1 MRCTI
6 LLCLVAVFLGKP
18 LPAAEP
24 TAKRNEPDFSAE
36 LPRIAPTEAAEALT
50 TFQVQPGFAV
60 ELVAAEPLV
69 NDPVAAAFDE
79 DGRLYVVEM
88 RGYSEQP
95 DDKLSRVRRLED
107 TDADGRFD
115 QSTVLVDGLSWP
127 TAVVCYGGGVF
138 VADAPD
144 IWYFKDT
151 DGDGQADERRLVFT
165 GFGKINVQGLLNS
178 FAWGLD
184 NRIHGATSTAGGQ
197 IRRGDRPDDPPINL
211 NGRDFAFDPRSLA
224 LSATSGGAQHGMS
237 FDAWGRKFV
246 CSNSDHIQQV
256 MFEDRYLARNPYLS
270 APGPRVSI
278 AADGPQAEVYRLSPV
293 EPWRIVRTRLRVS
306 GAAPGPIEG
315 GGRAAGYF
323 TGATGVTL
331 YRGDAWPATELET
344 AVVGDVGG
352 NLVHRKRLEPDGL
365 QFVARR
371 IDPDS
376 EFVASRDIWFRPA
389 QFLNAPDGTLYI
401 LDVYREVIEHPASLP
416 PVIKR
421 HLDLT
426 SGRDRGRIY
435 RIVPKGFQARR
446 PPPRLSKSTTKEL
459 VALLA
464 HPNGWHRETASR
476 LLYERRDSQAAPLLK
491 RLAAESESPLG
502 RMHAFYALAGL
513 SALDEATLIDRL
525 ADEHPGVR
533 EHAVKLAEAM
543 LDQPRVAAAVLAMT
557 DDDDLR
563 VRYQLA
569 FTLGQLDSPERLTA
583 LARLARRD
591 AGDRWMRLAIQS
603 SLGTGADEVLRQLA
617 GDEKFRQTTTGR
629 AFLEML
635 ARQVGL
641 ANRAD
646 EVRVVLT
653 VVDELAQD
661 APSATAAVVR
671 GLAGGASQRGAK
683 LSDVLAADPKSRA
696 KEILVSLLAAAR
708 ATAANDEKPVAERVE
723 AIALLPLGSFAD
735 AEQLAADL
743 LNHRQP
749 QAVQLGTMQV
759 LAKFDDPAIA
769 EMVLA
774 AWPHFSPPLRAA
786 ATELMFGRSPWTV
799 ALFDA
804 IDRGVVHAADVD
816 PARFKQLASRGDPA
830 LRRRAEKLLSS
841 LQLGRRKDVV
851 EQYRDVLAMPGNV
864 ERGKAAFKKVCAA
877 CHRVGDIGHEI
888 GPNLATVKNR
898 GAEAILVNVLDP
910 NREVNPQFIN
920 YVAIT
925 DDGRTLTG
933 MITAETATSV
943 TLRRA
948 EGASD
953 TLLRVNIDELQST
966 GMSLMPEGIEKDFAK
981 QDLAD
986 LIEFLLK

>member
-1 MRCTI
+1 MRTAACVCSFV
-6 LLCLVAVFLGKP
+6 LFCCPVAGI
-18 LPAAEP
+18 
-24 TAKRNEPDFSAE
+24 EPDFSAE
-36 LPRIAPTEAAEALT
+36 LPRIAPAEPAEALK
-50 TFQVQPGFAV
+50 TFQVQTGFQI

-79 DGRLYVVEM
+79 DGRLLVVEM

-95 DDKLSRVRRLED
+95 DQRLSRVRLLED

-115 QSTVLVDGLSWP
+115 KSTVFVDGLSWP
-127 TAVVCYGGGVF
+127 TAVACYDGGVF
-138 VADAPD
+138 VGDAPD

-151 DGDGQADERRLVFT
+151 DGDGQADERRVVFT
-165 GFGKINVQGLLNS
+165 GFGKSNVQGLLNS

-184 NRIHGATSTAGGQ
+184 NRIHGATSSAGGQ
-197 IRRGDRPDDPPINL
+197 VRRGDRPNDAAVNL
-211 NGRDFAFDPRSLA
+211 NGRDFAFDPRSLE

-246 CSNSDHIQQV
+246 CSNSDHLQQV

-270 APGPRVSI
+270 APGARVSI
-278 AADGPQAEVYRLSPV
+278 AADGPQAEVFRISPV

-323 TGATGVTL
+323 TGATGATI
-331 YRGDAWPATELET
+331 YRGDAWPTTALET
-344 AVVGDVGG
+344 AIIGDVGS
-352 NLVHRKRLEPDGL
+352 NLVHRKRLEPNGL
-365 QFVARR
+365 EFIARR
-371 IDPDS
+371 IDEQS

-389 QFLNAPDGTLYI
+389 QFLNAPDGTLYV

-435 RIVPKGFQARR
+435 RIAPEGLQARR
-446 PPPRLSKSTTKEL
+446 SPPKLSASTTEEL
-459 VALLA
+459 VALLG
-464 HPNGWHRETASR
+464 HPNGWRRETASR
-476 LLYERRDSQAAPLLK
+476 LLYERRDPQAPALLE
-491 RLAAESESPLG
+491 RMAAESKSPLG
-502 RMHAFYALAGL
+502 RLHALHALAGL
-513 SALDEATLIDRL
+513 SALAEATLIDRL

-533 EHAVKLAEAM
+533 EHAVKLAETM
-543 LDQPRVAAAVLAMT
+543 LDKPRLAAVVAAMT
-557 DDDDLR
+557 GDDDLR

-569 FTLGQLDSPERLTA
+569 FTLGELESPERLAA

-603 SLGTGADEVLRQLA
+603 SLGTGADEVLGQLS
-617 GDEKFRQTTTGR
+617 GDETFRKTASGR
-629 AFLEML
+629 AFLETL

-646 EVRVVLT
+646 EVRVALKT
-653 VVDELAQD
+653 IDGLAKD
-661 APSATAAVVR
+661 DSSATAAVVR
-671 GLAGGASQRGAK
+671 GLAAGAAQRGAK
-683 LSDVLAADPKSRA
+683 LSDLLAADPQSRA
-696 KEILVSLLAAAR
+696 KEILASLLAAAR
-708 ATAANDEKPVAERVE
+708 ATAADDEQPVAARVE
-723 AIALLPLGSFAD
+723 AIAMLPLGPFGD
-735 AEQLAADL
+735 AAEIATGL

-749 QAVQLGTMQV
+749 QGVQSAALQM
-759 LAKFDDPAIA
+759 LKKFDDRSIA
-769 EMVLA
+769 RRVLS

-786 ATELMFGRSPWTV
+786 ATELLFARPAWTS
-799 ALFDA
+799 ALLDA
-804 IDRGVVHAADVD
+804 IDQDVVHAVDID
-816 PARFKQLASRGDPA
+816 PARFKQLAVRGEPA
-830 LRRRAEKLLSS
+830 TRRRAQQLLAS
-841 LQLGRRKDVV
+841 LQLGRRGDVV
-851 EQYRDVLAMPGNV
+851 DQYRDVLALRGDA

-877 CHRVGDIGHEI
+877 CHRVGDLGHEI

-933 MITAETATSV
+933 MVAAETATSV

-953 TLLRVNIDELQST
+953 TLLRGNLDELQST
-966 GMSLMPEGIEKDFAK
+966 GLSLMPEGIEKDLHK

-986 LIEFLLK
+986 LIEFLLKE